1 MLKIKVYFAHPME
14 LYGTAE
20 ESELLKRIKK
30 FCYNEDSD
38 LKVEIINPADLQDD
52 FKIWKEHNVKKEHDM
67 RFFKRIVQGCDA
79 VFYFGDTPG
88 VAYEIKKA
96 REAEI
101 PTFDLASID

>member
-20 ESELLKRIKK
+20 EAELSKRIEK
-30 FCYNEDSD
+30 FCCNEDSD
-38 LKVEIINPADLQDD
+38 LEVEIINPADLQDE
-52 FKIWKEHNVKKEHDM
+52 FKAWKEDNAGKEHDM

-79 VFYFGDTPG
+79 VFHFGNSPG

-101 PTFDLASID
+101 PTFDVAQID